1 MKVKDMELDILG
13 TKWRVVSRNKQ
24 QDKQLENLAGYTDA
38 SARLIVLADINP
50 EECTI
55 SNLHADL
62 QSTLRHEIIH
72 AFFYESGLWVNS
84 GAVENW
90 AMNEEMVDWLAIQ
103 FPKMFDVMQAAKA
116 LPWCKLEM

>member
-13 TKWRVVSRNKQ
+13 TKWWVASRNKQ
-24 QDKQLENLAGYTDA
+24 EDKQLENLAGYTDA

-116 LPWCKLEM
+116 LPWCKLEL